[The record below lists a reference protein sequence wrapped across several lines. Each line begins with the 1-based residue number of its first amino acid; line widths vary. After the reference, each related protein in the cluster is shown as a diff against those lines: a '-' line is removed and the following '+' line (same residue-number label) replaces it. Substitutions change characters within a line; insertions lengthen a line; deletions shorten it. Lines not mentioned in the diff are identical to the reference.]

1 MMEPPQAK
9 YQNGCTY
16 CNLKVETTNGVKYV
30 KKCKVEHYKKMKE
43 WWETN
48 VSKTN
53 DDATFVNSEVR
64 RRVLHSVGDHG
75 GGQSRLASNNYDTLH
90 RLYGLP
96 DCQDIIP
103 TKAAWNEGAT
113 IHLINKPNSEKFNDH
128 GGAGGDEEFNAFFND
143 MASAL
148 GSSSAKTSAGGDEN
162 LEDRVAALE
171 AKLVTLENSKAGGGK
186 SCFDCCKHHISGNNP
201 SGAADG
207 ADEAALTKAKK
218 DNTDLLGK
226 CYSAC
231 NGSKETW
238 KSKLNILEC
247 CHGNTN
253 GQC

>member
-1 MMEPPQAK
+1 MD
-9 YQNGCTY
+9 N
-16 CNLKVETTNGVKYV
+16 KVD
-30 KKCKVEHYKKMKE
+30 
-43 WWETN
+43 
-48 VSKTN
+48 KTVTH
-53 DDATFVNSEVR
+53 AGSE
-64 RRVLHSVGDHG
+64 GDHEEFE
-75 GGQSRLASNNYDTLH
+75 
-90 RLYGLP
+90 
-96 DCQDIIP
+96 
-103 TKAAWNEGAT
+103 AWFNQITGAKT
-113 IHLINKPNSEKFNDH
+113 QQ
-128 GGAGGDEEFNAFFND
+128 AGGDE
-143 MASAL
+143 S
-148 GSSSAKTSAGGDEN
+148 N

-171 AKLVTLENSKAGGGK
+171 AKLVALESSKAGGGK

-231 NGSKETW
+231 NGSKATW